1 MRAVPE
7 VWAVLEPPLRFFV
20 FGLFGGQQ
28 PSRRTE
34 RFAVVEDW
42 KIAHVER
49 QRAARALLVDDDG
62 YRTSFDAFAKTNA
75 AAACEARVCE
85 PFQHP
90 EAIILQERLDLPLD
104 LLL

>member
-1 MRAVPE
+1 MRAVLE

-20 FGLFGGQQ
+20 FGLFGRQQ
-28 PSRRTE
+28 PRRRAKRFTMVEE
-34 RFAVVEDW
+34 RQ
-42 KIAHVER
+42 IAHVQR

-62 YRTSFDAFAKTNA
+62 YGASFDAFAETNA
-75 AAACEARVCE
+75 AAASEARVRE

-90 EAIILQERLDLPLD
+90 EAIILQERLDLALD

>member
-1 MRAVPE
+1 MWAVPE
-7 VWAVLEPPLRFFV
+7 PPLLRFFV

-28 PSRRTE
+28 PRRRAE
-34 RFAVVEDW
+34 RFAVVEER
-42 KIAHVER
+42 KIAHVQR

-62 YRTSFDAFAKTNA
+62 YGASFDAFAETNA
-75 AAACEARVCE
+75 ATACEARVRE

-90 EAIILQERLDLPLD
+90 EAIILQERLDLALD